1 VDKSN
6 ITFKT
11 FDDDGIEMDS
21 RDFACVV
28 LPDLDYDAQLISI
41 RYLLRIH
48 ENVDQELIKEIKE
61 IEEFAKNTTGRRNEY
76 AVDEWVDRLHSSV
89 YQSAAHSMSAVGM
102 LAPLMESVFH
112 QAFNGIHEKLF
123 TDEEISIDHIRSKI
137 KDDKKWD
144 CHFVFDEKST
154 KKDLVGGIIQL
165 SDATG
170 LKQFLPHDIEMVL
183 RVLFSYRNKMFHCGF
198 EWPMEERICF
208 WECIQNGYWP
218 ENWLDKATIG
228 NDPWI
233 IYLTGEFI
241 QHCINTTEKVIE
253 ALGNF
258 VVNKSGIAQQ

>member
-1 VDKSN
+1 
-6 ITFKT
+6 
-11 FDDDGIEMDS
+11 MDV
-21 RDFACVV
+21 RGFACVV
-28 LPDLDYDAQLISI
+28 LPELNYDSQLIAV
-41 RYLLRIH
+41 RHLLKVH
-48 ENVDQELIKEIKE
+48 ENVNQELLSEINAL
-61 IEEFAKNTTGRRNEY
+61 EESEKNSHGRICEY
-76 AVDEWVDRLHSSV
+76 FQFEREEKLENSV

-112 QAFNGIHEKLF
+112 QAFHGIHEKLF

-137 KDDKKWD
+137 KDAKKWD
-144 CHFVFDEKST
+144 CHFVFDEKLT

-228 NDPWI
+228 NEPWI

-258 VVNKSGIAQQ
+258 VVNKSGIAQQTH